1 METNFQPLLIEALA
15 QPAFYPHS
23 VSTISRIETHISTV
37 FLTGEYVYKIKKPV
51 NLGFVDF
58 KSLENRRYFCEQE
71 VLLNRRLARGIYL
84 EVVAFCWD
92 GQKLAFGGSG
102 QAIEYAVRMKQ
113 LSHKHTMQHLLN
125 DNALTESDL
134 VRLAAKLAQFHMK
147 APQVKDQPVWS
158 HIKAACD
165 ENFRQVWPYRGK
177 LLDTA
182 CLHAVRNATGQ
193 LLDRSQALF
202 NQRTASGKIC
212 DGHGDLRAE
221 HVYFAPGG
229 QIQILDCIEFN
240 ERLRTVDVA
249 SDLAF
254 LAMDLDYLQKPQYVN
269 RFLKAYCRAAGDA
282 SMLCLMEFY
291 KCYRAMVRCKVG
303 CIQRSNHGLSTTQRN
318 ALSASVCRYLELAHG
333 YARCMIKPTLW
344 IFCGL
349 PASGKSALA
358 SALSKALHIEYLNS
372 DRVRKQRFGLSPQD
386 RAIEPVDQGIY
397 SAEAGRQ
404 VYAQLLDTARQ
415 KIQSGRSIILD
426 ATYSASTHRKRILQ
440 LADEYPVEILFV
452 ECTTEEAVLRSRLR
466 QRERAA
472 SVSDAR
478 LAHFDTLKSR
488 FEPLTDIPPA
498 RHIRIDTA
506 AKMTDCLNSLFIERY
521 LYRMEKCRQ

>member
-1 METNFQPLLIEALA
+1 MDTNFQPLLIEALV
-15 QPAFYPHS
+15 QPAFYPHA

-51 NLGFVDF
+51 DFGFVDF

-71 VLLNRRLARGIYL
+71 VRLNRRLARGIYL
-84 EVVAFCWD
+84 AVVAFCWD
-92 GQKLAFGGSG
+92 GQKLTLDGSG
-102 QAIEYAVRMKQ
+102 RAIEYAVQMKQ
-113 LSHKHTMQHLLN
+113 LSRKHTMQHLLN

-134 VRLAAKLAQFHMK
+134 MRLAAKLAQFHRK
-147 APQVKDQPVWS
+147 APRVIDQPIWS
-158 HIKAACD
+158 YIKAACD

-182 CLHAVRNATGQ
+182 CLRAIQNATGE
-193 LLDRSQALF
+193 LLDRSQGLF
-202 NQRTASGKIC
+202 DQRTASGKIC

-221 HVYFAPGG
+221 HVYFTPDG

-240 ERLRTVDVA
+240 ERLRIVDVA

-254 LAMDLDYLQKPQYVN
+254 LAMDLDYLHKPQFVH
-269 RFLKAYCRAAGDA
+269 RFLKAYCRTAGDA

-303 CIQRSNHGLSTTQRN
+303 CIQWSNPGLSIKQRD
-318 ALSASVCRYLELAHG
+318 ALSASVRRYLELAHD
-333 YARCMIKPTLW
+333 YARCMIKPALW

-358 SALSKALHIEYLNS
+358 SALSKALQVEYLNS
-372 DRVRKQRFGLSPQD
+372 DRVRKQRFGLSPRD
-386 RAIEPVDQGIY
+386 CAIEPVDQGIY
-397 SAEAGRQ
+397 SAEARQQ
-404 VYAQLLDTARQ
+404 VYAQLLDAARQ
-415 KIQSGRSIILD
+415 RIQSGRSIILD
-426 ATYSASTHRKRILQ
+426 ATYSASTYREKVLQ
-440 LADEYPVEILFV
+440 LADEYPAETLFV
-452 ECTTEEAVLRSRLR
+452 ECTADEAVLRSRLR
-466 QRERAA
+466 QREHAA

-488 FEPLTDIPPA
+488 FEPLTDIPPD
-498 RHIRIDTA
+498 RHIRIDTT

-521 LYRMEKCRQ
+521 LCRMEKCRQ